1 MSLPQL
7 PDLSVRAGIRCEVS
21 PRALERW
28 NPSLQVAE
36 DEPGTISI
44 LDVIG

>member
-1 MSLPQL
+1 MSLPKL
-7 PDLSVRAGIRCEVS
+7 PDLAGRPGIRCEVS

-28 NPSLQVAE
+28 NPSLQAAD
-36 DEPGTISI
+36 DEPGSISI